1 MIKYFLNEPYLS
13 EKEKEYVLDVLDS
26 GWLSSQG
33 KHTKIFEEKFAEMVG
48 VKYALAVQSGTA
60 ALHTALLALNI
71 GEGDKVVTPNFTCG
85 ACATSV
91 LQTGATPVI
100 LDVENETFCLDAS
113 ILEDY
118 IKREGRP
125 AAVMLV
131 HVYGFPARDLE
142 KIIEICKR
150 EDIFLIEDCSEAHG
164 AEYNGKKV
172 GSFGIVSVFSVRS
185 EKMIGVGEGGLILT
199 NNRDI
204 INRSLYWASRAAPY
218 RNKKDPYWYKY
229 LYTGVGMNYLM
240 PHLLGAVGRA
250 QIENFPNIMLRKKLI
265 GERYQSLF
273 MSEKGVQLQRTIQNT
288 KPVYWLNTIILK
300 DKSKIEVRR
309 LGEILINNGLE
320 IRPTFWPLGNQPI
333 FERYSWG
340 MQNVGNF
347 LFENGIVMPSTAV
360 SLSEN
365 NCRGVEEIF
374 KIFKESQERKI
385 KENLVSFSL
394 TNQFK

>member
-100 LDVENETFCLDAS
+100 LDIEDETFCLDAN

-150 EDIFLIEDCSEAHG
+150 EDIFLIEDCSEA
-164 AEYNGKKV
+164 
-172 GSFGIVSVFSVRS
+172 
-185 EKMIGVGEGGLILT
+185 
-199 NNRDI
+199 
-204 INRSLYWASRAAPY
+204 
-218 RNKKDPYWYKY
+218 
-229 LYTGVGMNYLM
+229 
-240 PHLLGAVGRA
+240 
-250 QIENFPNIMLRKKLI
+250 
-265 GERYQSLF
+265 
-273 MSEKGVQLQRTIQNT
+273 
-288 KPVYWLNTIILK
+288 
-300 DKSKIEVRR
+300 
-309 LGEILINNGLE
+309 
-320 IRPTFWPLGNQPI
+320 
-333 FERYSWG
+333 
-340 MQNVGNF
+340 
-347 LFENGIVMPSTAV
+347 
-360 SLSEN
+360 
-365 NCRGVEEIF
+365 
-374 KIFKESQERKI
+374 
-385 KENLVSFSL
+385 
-394 TNQFK
+394 

>member
-1 MIKYFLNEPYLS
+1 MKYFLNEPYLG

-48 VKYALAVQSGTA
+48 MKYALAVQSGTA
-60 ALHTALLALNI
+60 ALHTALLSLNI
-71 GEGDKVVTPNFTCG
+71 GERDKVVVPNFTCG
-85 ACATSV
+85 ACVTSV

-100 LDVENETFCLDAS
+100 LDVEDETFCLDAS

-118 IKREGRP
+118 IRKEGRP
-125 AAVMLV
+125 TAVMLV
-131 HVYGFPARDLE
+131 HVYGFPARDME
-142 KIIEICKR
+142 KVIELCKK

-164 AEYNGKKV
+164 AEYNGKKL
-172 GSFGIVSVFSVRS
+172 GSFGDISVFSVRS

-199 NNRDI
+199 NNKEI
-204 INRSLYWASRAAPY
+204 INRAFYWASRAAPY

-240 PHLLGAVGRA
+240 PHLLGAIGRA
-250 QIENFPNIMLRKKLI
+250 QIENFPKIVLKKRSI
-265 GERYQSLF
+265 GEKYQSLF
-273 MSEKGVQLQRTIQNT
+273 TNEKGIQLQKTISGA
-288 KPVYWLNTIILK
+288 KPVYWLNALILK
-300 DKSKIEVRR
+300 DKSKTEVRKI
-309 LGEILINNGLE
+309 GENLIDSELE
-320 IRPTFWPLGNQPI
+320 IRPAFWPLGNQPV

-340 MQNVGNF
+340 PQNAGNF
-347 LFENGIVMPSTAV
+347 LFEKGIVMPSSV

-374 KIFKESQERKI
+374 KIFNEAQEKEI
-385 KENLVSFSL
+385 KEKVISFSL
-394 TNQFK
+394 TR